1 MKRLESLSHSIEQLE
16 TYYIGLTSRYPPILD
31 FLEEHI
37 TEVENRISNGKMRA
51 ETGSIRS
58 WIESQDSQVERI
70 QRDQLTIT
78 RHIESIISY
87 GSDSEIEI
95 TEIRENSQDLEIYSL
110 NAMVSAI
117 KSGKNGGA
125 FPYLTKE
132 MQKVS
137 RQSLQLSEDL
147 SNKGQSLFKNLTMI
161 NGRILNDSQKQSGT
175 ISEVKE
181 LVDTF
186 LRKRITRQDI
196 LIEHVKR
203 IRSLH
208 SKLRIPI
215 NKIVM
220 EVQKQDIFRQSI
232 DHIFLTHKQFDHF
245 SLTSLEDEL
254 DYLKFSTDTYD
265 FSSMVVEEIIA
276 DLKDSIAIFDSC
288 HNEISLSAPS
298 LTEINS
304 MEEDLKNTTNG
315 ICDSIQKRLI
325 LLKEDQP
332 QDKLG
337 FKKAAIHPLLNEMQS
352 ITREILKLVEKV
364 NMINISNKIE
374 ITRNDEIRGI
384 YQAVNNVDLTS
395 HAIAKKISYLQE
407 YINTMQKRLT
417 DGMND
422 YIASHKNYSDFLCD
436 YSLNLNQF
444 VEYFRQMGEQLIQLL
459 GDLKSFS
466 DSYKE
471 LEKNLDID
479 IQQTR
484 MILLQL
490 QNISSYFKEERESF
504 QNRLAV
510 LLKETEYDTWTLKN
524 LKVQKLLDK
533 FTIFTHKRAFSQQE
547 AEESQGALSGEVI
560 LF

>member
-1 MKRLESLSHSIEQLE
+1 MKRLESLSHSIEELE
-16 TYYIGLTSRYPPILD
+16 TYYIGLTSRYPPILC

-37 TEVENRISNGKMRA
+37 TEVENRINNGKARA
-51 ETGSIRS
+51 ETGSIKS
-58 WIESQDSQVERI
+58 WMESQERQIDRI
-70 QRDQLTIT
+70 QRDQLSIT
-78 RHIESIISY
+78 RHIESIISH
-87 GSDSEIEI
+87 GSDSEKEI

-132 MQKVS
+132 MQSVS
-137 RQSLQLSEDL
+137 RQSLQLSERL
-147 SNKGQSLFKNLTMI
+147 SHKGQSLFKTLAMI
-161 NGRILNDSQKQSGT
+161 NGKILNNSQKQSGM
-175 ISEVKE
+175 ISEVKG

-186 LRKRITRQDI
+186 LQKRISQQEK
-196 LIEHVKR
+196 LIEHVEST
-203 IRSLH
+203 RSLH
-208 SKLRIPI
+208 SKLKIPI
-215 NKIVM
+215 RKIVM

-232 DHIFLTHKQFDHF
+232 DHIFLTHQQFDHL

-254 DYLKFSTDTYD
+254 DYLKFSADTYD

-276 DLKDSIAIFDSC
+276 DLKNSIAIFDSC
-288 HNEISLSAPS
+288 YNGICLSAPS
-298 LTEINS
+298 LTDINS
-304 MEEDLKNTTNG
+304 MEEELTNATIG
-315 ICDSIQKRLI
+315 ICDSIQERLN

-337 FKKAAIHPLLNEMQS
+337 FKKTEVLPLLNGMQS

-374 ITRNDEIRGI
+374 ITRNDEIQGI

-395 HAIAKKISYLQE
+395 LAIADNISCLQE
-407 YINTMQKRLT
+407 YINTIQDRLAV
-417 DGMND
+417 GMND
-422 YIASHKNYSDFLCD
+422 YIAAHENYSDFLSD

-444 VEYFRQMGEQLIQLL
+444 VDYFRHMGEQLIQLL
-459 GDLKSFS
+459 KDLKTFS

-471 LEKNLDID
+471 LERTLEND

-484 MILLQL
+484 TILFQL
-490 QNISSYFKEERESF
+490 QNISSYFKDERESF
-504 QNRLAV
+504 QNRLAK
-510 LLKETEYDTWTLKN
+510 LLKGTGYDTWTLKN

-533 FTIFTHKRAFSQQE
+533 FTIFTHKKAFSKQE
-547 AEESQGALSGEVI
+547 DKESLGL
-560 LF
+560 